1 MDVEIDD
8 LNKLIRNFRKIPE
21 PKKAKTFL
29 EICGYPHYEN
39 VCSNILKYFLNP
51 KNEHGLNDLVL
62 NALVK
67 IIDEKFKFDIDFH
80 NINIEREFRTIN
92 NNRLDI
98 LIQTDNYVIGIENKI
113 HHSLNNDLI
122 DYSKTIQSYCTRN
135 SKTPINI
142 ILSLYK
148 LSYPE
153 DIKKAN
159 EANFMNITYEEL
171 FRSIKQNLGNHIHSY
186 SPIYLNYLTDFI
198 KTIQNLKP
206 TAMENR
212 RLNKFIR
219 ENFQEIEYITSKFN
233 EYQYSTFDKVNQLQE
248 LLPQDDFSP
257 LASNQWIY
265 DGRKDYDGLVL
276 VHDYIIDNNKK
287 ISIDTRNDLQNWNIE
302 VFGRNEL
309 SNEYLFNTMCKDVDF
324 LPKSFSEYRISDI
337 NRLIFRIVSTETE
350 LQEVADIIKD
360 LLARMESYKK
370 RTDLLTS

>member
-1 MDVEIDD
+1 MNVEIDD
-8 LNKLIRNFRKIPE
+8 LYKLIHEFGKIPK

-92 NNRLDI
+92 NKRLDI

-113 HHSLNNDLI
+113 YHSLNNDLI
-122 DYSKTIQSYCTRN
+122 DYSKTIQSYCSHN
-135 SKTPINI
+135 KIPINI
-142 ILSLYK
+142 ILSLYG
-148 LSYPE
+148 LSNPD
-153 DIKKAN
+153 DINKAN
-159 EANFMNITYEEL
+159 EAKFINITYAEL
-171 FRSIKQNLGNHIHSY
+171 FRGIKQDLGNHIHSY
-186 SPIYLNYLTDFI
+186 NPTYLNYLTDFI
-198 KTIQNLKP
+198 KTMQNIKS

-212 RLNKFIR
+212 VLNKFIHD
-219 ENFQEIEYITSKFN
+219 NFDDIEYITNQFQQ
-233 EYQYSTFDKVNQLQE
+233 YQYSTFYKVNQLQE
-248 LLPQDDFSP
+248 LLPRVEFAP
-257 LASNQWIY
+257 LADNQWIY

-276 VHDYIIDNNKK
+276 VHDYIIDTNKY

-302 VFGRNEL
+302 VFGRDEL
-309 SNEYLFNTMCKDVDF
+309 SNEYLFNTMCKDIDF

-350 LQEVADIIKD
+350 LQEVAGIMKD